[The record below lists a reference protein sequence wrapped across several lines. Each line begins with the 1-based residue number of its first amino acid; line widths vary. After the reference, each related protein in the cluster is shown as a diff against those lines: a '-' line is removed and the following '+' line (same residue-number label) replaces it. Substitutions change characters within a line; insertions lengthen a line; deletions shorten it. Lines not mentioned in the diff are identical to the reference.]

1 MSRSG
6 FSALVSFDLKTYKGH
21 CQSFGLPAPI
31 VARGKSNLNSE
42 QLSLGNICENRPY
55 LIGVDE
61 VGRGCLAG
69 PVVSAAVALPFAVLD
84 KELTAALAELDDSK
98 KLDAAT
104 RERLSS
110 LLRSC
115 ARFAIASCSA
125 AEIDEMNILNASLRS
140 MDLAVTALMKDLALA
155 SDGALILVDGN
166 KPIKNGSYKQLTVI
180 KGDSH
185 SASIAAAS
193 VIAKVHRD
201 AHMKELDKCY
211 PAYGFA
217 GHKGYPAISH
227 RKAIAEVGPCPEH
240 RTSFRLLPEEKT
252 QG

>member
-1 MSRSG
+1 MVRSG
-6 FSALVSFDLKTYKGH
+6 FSALVSFDLKTYREH
-21 CQSFGLPAPI
+21 FERFALPAPSR
-31 VARGKSNLNSE
+31 ARGKANLNSE
-42 QLSLGNICENRPY
+42 QLSLGNFGESRPY

-69 PVVSAAVALPFAVLD
+69 PVVSAAVALPFALLD
-84 KELTAALAELDDSK
+84 KDLTASLAELDDSK
-98 KLDAAT
+98 KLDPAT

-125 AEIDEMNILNASLRS
+125 AEIDELNILNASLRS
-140 MDLAVTALMKDLALA
+140 MDLAVAKLLKELALA
-155 SDGALILVDGN
+155 NDGALILVDGN
-166 KPIKNGSYKQLTVI
+166 KPIKNASYKQLTVI

-193 VIAKVHRD
+193 VIAKVYRD
-201 AHMKELDKCY
+201 AHMKELDKLY

-227 RKAIAEVGPCPEH
+227 RRAIAEVGPCPEH
-240 RTSFRLLPEEKT
+240 RTSFRLLAEEET
-252 QG
+252 